1 MTKFTSIYDK
11 FLSKIT
17 DFSIAQIDKSVLEA
31 DLQSKLISALAYFP
45 ELSEDKLLFT
55 DNGVASEFVETLSV
69 EEEEIIALLMA
80 VNYLD
85 KFIISEDNMRI
96 QLNSKDYK
104 TYSQAAL
111 LKELKD
117 TKSKYQSLVD
127 AKKNSYSFRQKFR
140 MRDKNNG

>member
-1 MTKFTSIYDK
+1 LTKFTSIYDK